1 MAGLDLQARF
11 GRMVPLADLARL
23 FQANQRAMRSALD
36 RRGVPIYEIGN
47 SVVVPLRLV
56 EQAFGLDALLS
67 DEARHEAAVERA
79 RFRGD
84 GSAKPLSEYVA
95 EVDARADDW
104 LADIEQARAS
114 RR

>member
-11 GRMVPLADLARL
+11 GQMVPLADLARL
-23 FQANQRAMRSALD
+23 FHANQRAMRSALD
-36 RRGVPIYEIGN
+36 RRHVPIYEIGN

-56 EQAFGLDALLS
+56 EEVFGLDALLS
-67 DEARHEAAVERA
+67 DEARHLAALDRA

-84 GSAKPLSEYVA
+84 GSQKPMSDYAA
-95 EVDARADDW
+95 EVDARAGDW
-104 LADIEQARAS
+104 LADIEQARAP